1 MSNFSQ
7 QPNSLTTLSDLDPT
21 LVSTVDTIT
30 VSTTGLYYDD
40 VYTSSVYNTGAGNSG
55 NITLSGAGSNYS
67 IGSSTI
73 SFPDLSTV
81 SFPVEVEWE
90 DKFPDFDRVQD
101 MRKEYPGLDIALKKF
116 QEVYKMVEDDYLAQK
131 GQKYNP

>member
-7 QPNSLTTLSDLDPT
+7 QPDCLTTLSEPDLT
-21 LVSTVDTIT
+21 LDSTLDTIT
-30 VSTTGLYYDD
+30 ISDTGLYYNSAH
-40 VYTSSVYNTGAGNSG
+40 TSSVCTTSSAGT
-55 NITLSGAGSNYS
+55 ITLTGVYS
-67 IGSSTI
+67 IGTDTI

-81 SFPVEVEWE
+81 TFPVEWE
-90 DKFPDFDRVQD
+90 NKFPDFDRVQD